1 MTNIAQLIERSH
13 DYVVDMRRHF
23 RMNPELS
30 GAEIQTQRRIGEE
43 LVGLGLEPRPI
54 AETGLVADIDGNGA
68 GPTVALRADMDALPL
83 PDEIE
88 CDYRSR
94 TPGVA
99 HACGHDGHMAMLLGT
114 ARALCAARKEW
125 AGRVRLLFQPAEEKL
140 PGGALLMINEGA
152 LDGVDAILGTH
163 LWQPLAAGTIGIGPG
178 PVMAAAGEF
187 NITINGRG
195 GHGSMPHQTIDPI
208 LIGAQVVV
216 GLRTIL
222 TASVDARE
230 TAVLSVGA
238 FNAGAVFNII
248 PATASI
254 LGTVRVFKNSL
265 LEEIFDRIDDLCRGI
280 CGAAGATYDL
290 LRISGYPVVVNDPGI
305 AAVVAAAAADVVGP
319 AGVTDMQP
327 ILGGEDFARY
337 LEKVPGAFFFT
348 GIGNSAKGADYPHHH
363 SRFDIDED
371 ALRLGC
377 ETMVRATLRL
387 LGESG
392 TTKSCFKT

>member
-1 MTNIAQLIERSH
+1 MTNIRQLVEGNHS
-13 DYVVDMRRHF
+13 YVVGMRRHF

-30 GAEIQTQRRIGEE
+30 GGEVQTQRRVIDE
-43 LVGLGLEPRPI
+43 LTALGLAPRAIAGTGVTAEIEGAGLGR
-54 AETGLVADIDGNGA
+54 
-68 GPTVALRADMDALPL
+68 TVALRADMDALPL

-88 CDYRSR
+88 RDYRSR
-94 TPGVA
+94 VAGMA

-114 ARALCAARKEW
+114 ARALVTMRSQW
-125 AGRVRLLFQPAEEKL
+125 TGRVRLLFQPSEEKL
-140 PGGALLMINEGA
+140 PGGALLMIEQGA
-152 LDGVDAILGTH
+152 LDGVDAVLGTH
-163 LWQPLAAGTIGIGPG
+163 LWQPLAAGTIGIKGG

-187 NITINGRG
+187 NITVQGRG
-195 GHGSMPHQTIDPI
+195 GHGSMPHETVDPI
-208 LIGAQVVV
+208 LIGAQLVI
-216 GLRTIL
+216 GLRTL
-222 TASVDARE
+222 LAAHVDARE

-238 FNAGAVFNII
+238 FNSGAVFNII

-265 LEEIFDRIDDLCRGI
+265 LTDIFDKIDDLCRGI

-290 LRISGYPVVVNDPGI
+290 VRTSGYPVVINDPDV
-305 AAVVAAAAADVVGP
+305 AAVVATAAAETAGP
-319 AGVTDMQP
+319 SALVDLQP

-348 GIGNSAKGADYPHHH
+348 GIGNPDKGASYPHHH
-363 SRFDIDED
+363 SKFDMDED

-387 LGESG
+387 LARGLNRQ
-392 TTKSCFKT
+392 